1 MAGKLTLK
9 LGTKVGSN
17 QRNGTTEVE
26 VIKKRRVFSSDTT
39 SAPEKMDADSLKRN
53 ALKADKLKSILEHAK
68 QVEEQSKIE
77 AEKLAEA
84 ERERQA
90 LIEEERAKLAREEEE
105 QKKKDEPTP
114 EPVMEQT
121 PETQQQSDEPTI
133 TTDDNKTN
141 NNSEQ
146 KKYKRDNHYNDDDDD
161 DDYTDG
167 KSNNSKKSKSN
178 ANDKSKK
185 KFTEKD
191 NRKMNFSNVIVSN
204 SDLDFDNTD
213 DEEEVKSASLTSA
226 MEFIGTHQHRRS
238 FASIKRQKE
247 KNYRK
252 FMEHQEPQQKTQK
265 TYHEVIL
272 PETISVKELAIRM
285 AEKSSDVIKTMM
297 KLGIMATINQ
307 IIDADTAELVVME
320 FGHTVKRVSDADA
333 ITSILEQS
341 GETENWQPRPPV
353 VTVMGH
359 VDHGKTSLL
368 DAFRKTDVVSGEAG
382 GITQHIGAYQITNKS
397 GRKITFIDT
406 PGHEA
411 FSAMRARGV
420 NVTDIVILVVAANDG
435 IMPQTIEAINH
446 AKAAKVPMIVAIN
459 KIDLPDANPEKVRME
474 LLQQS
479 LVVEKLG
486 GDVMDVEI
494 SAKQKINL
502 DKLEELLLLQADVM
516 ELKGNVA
523 GHATGAVIEAK
534 MEQGRGSTA
543 TVLVQKGTLK
553 KGDIFVS
560 GSSTGKVR
568 ELLDEFGKKVQSAGP
583 SQPVVVLGFEGTP
596 VAGDDF
602 VVVESEA
609 KAREVAEYRARKEKE
624 RQMVA
629 KKSNWQEIFQ
639 NIKEGKTETLPVII
653 KADTQGSAE
662 AIADSLLKIK
672 SDKVK
677 VQIMHSGVGAINESD
692 ITLAKTTGSVVL
704 GFNVRAN
711 TNAKDQAKHDDVD
724 IRYYSVIYNMID
736 DVKVLMSGLLAPV
749 VKETF
754 IGYADVLQV
763 FNAGKT
769 KAAGCKV
776 TEGIVKKGCG
786 VRMLRDNIVIFEGK
800 LAQLKRMKDDVKE
813 VRQGMECGI
822 SFENFNDIAV
832 GDKLECFDVEEVK
845 ATL

>member
-9 LGTKVGSN
+9 LGTKVGASS
-17 QRNGTTEVE
+17 RSGTTEVE
-26 VIKKRRVFSSDTT
+26 VIKKRRVFSSDATT
-39 SAPEKMDADSLKRN
+39 SVSTEVKKDADSLKRE
-53 ALKADKLKSILEHAK
+53 ALKADKLKSILENAK
-68 QVEEQSKIE
+68 KIEEQSKAE
-77 AEKLAEA
+77 AEIIAEA
-84 ERERQA
+84 ERERQV
-90 LIEEERAKLAREEEE
+90 LIEREQEENRRKQEELERDDTFVRKNAFNTE
-105 QKKKDEPTP
+105 KNTNNIDQKKRKKDNRY
-114 EPVMEQT
+114 
-121 PETQQQSDEPTI
+121 S
-133 TTDDNKTN
+133 
-141 NNSEQ
+141 
-146 KKYKRDNHYNDDDDD
+146 DDDEDED
-161 DDYTDG
+161 FDDG
-167 KSNNSKKSKSN
+167 KSSNSVKKGK
-178 ANDKSKK
+178 ANISDKSKK
-185 KFTEKD
+185 KFSDRD
-191 NRKMNFSNVIVSN
+191 NRKINFSNVVVSS
-204 SDLDFDNTD
+204 SDLDFDD
-213 DEEEVKSASLTSA
+213 SDEEEEGEVKSASLASA
-226 MEFIGTHQHRRS
+226 MEFIGARQHRRS

-252 FMEHQEPQQKTQK
+252 FIEHQEPQQKVQK
-265 TYHEVIL
+265 TYHEVVL
-272 PETISVKELAIRM
+272 PETITVKELAIRM

-307 IIDADTAELVVME
+307 VIDADTAELVVME

-341 GETENWQPRPPV
+341 GEIENWQPRPPV

-368 DAFRKTDVVSGEAG
+368 DSFRKTDVVSGEAG

-446 AKAAKVPMIVAIN
+446 AKAAKVPIIVAIN
-459 KIDLPDANPEKVRME
+459 KIDLPEANPEKVRME

-494 SAKQKINL
+494 SAKNKINL

-516 ELKGNVA
+516 ELKGNTA

-560 GSSTGKVR
+560 GSSVGKVR
-568 ELLDEFGKKVQSAGP
+568 ELLDEFGKKVQSAVP

-624 RQMVA
+624 RQMIA

-677 VQIMHSGVGAINESD
+677 VQVMHSGVGAVNESD
-692 ITLAKTTGSVVL
+692 ITLAKTTGAVVL

-711 TNAKDQAKHDDVD
+711 TNAKEQAKHDDVD

-749 VKETF
+749 VKENF

-763 FNAGKT
+763 FNAGKA

-776 TEGIVKKGCG
+776 TEGVVKKGCG
-786 VRMLRDNIVIFEGK
+786 VRMLRDNVVIYEGK

-822 SFENFNDIAV
+822 SFENFNDIV
-832 GDKLECFDVEEVK
+832 SGDRLECFEVEEVK